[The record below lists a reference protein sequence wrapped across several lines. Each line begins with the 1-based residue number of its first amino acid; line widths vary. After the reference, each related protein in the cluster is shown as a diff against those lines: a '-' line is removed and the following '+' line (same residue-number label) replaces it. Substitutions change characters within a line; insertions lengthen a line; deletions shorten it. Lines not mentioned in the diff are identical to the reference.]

1 MAGTAIDRSEG
12 GRTEL
17 IAVVFPEMR
26 YGEDP
31 DLERYLELRRGG
43 KVTAALGLYN
53 GPLRLRYPDDGSRI
67 QLISLRRANDPRW
80 RGFQARL
87 LDELAGRL
95 EIRARANMDAILG
108 ILRSAAFGDAYG
120 SLRAV
125 DTLLRHLNALES
137 PDRALELVERHL
149 RIARIIE
156 DGLPAAKCH
165 RSRGLERA
173 ADLLREYSSL
183 SRMENVEEQDFVARS
198 LALEERRRGLATKT
212 TVGARHDLAESP
224 DFIARSKALEEAKR
238 AGKQGGR
245 HFFDLEKLRFSA
257 KDRALIELDSPPGR
271 HEDLVLAYC
280 LKYWRL
286 SLDASFER
294 TVFLYSRKYGTRH
307 FELFRELRMGRLRGR
322 SDDELLT
329 ALSSLLSS
337 GYSYSITG
345 DIYMQRRWRLLK
357 TGLYEEEKAALGVG
371 EEVKVMGRKPSPPR
385 GVELPPAAPAAPVAP
400 LPSKRPAVS
409 LKPEQRPAPPVTRVA
424 KPVTAAPGVPA
435 AANKPSRAKTAAPA
449 FTPREASPRARLVPA
464 RVAAEPIGAIEA
476 KTGGSISD
484 RIRRLSGRQYDV
496 YRIIFLEKVRD
507 AIRGRLLA
515 LRDRP
520 AAIFDTSANE
530 AEDIIYAYMASKY
543 DDPFMDWETAPERL
557 LVERLGYR
565 VSSLD
570 GIIEDCYRRL

>member
-1 MAGTAIDRSEG
+1 
-12 GRTEL
+12 
-17 IAVVFPEMR
+17 MR

-31 DLERYLELRRGG
+31 DLERYLELRRSG

-80 RGFQARL
+80 KSFQARL

-95 EIRARANMDAILG
+95 EARARANMDAILG
-108 ILRSAAFGDAYG
+108 ILRAAAFGDAYG

-125 DTLLRHLNALES
+125 DTLLRQLNALES

-156 DGLPAAKCH
+156 DGLPAAKCV

-198 LALEERRRGLATKT
+198 LALEERRRGLAAKT
-212 TVGARHDLAESP
+212 TAGTRRELAGSP
-224 DFIARSKALEEAKR
+224 DFIARSRALEEEKK
-238 AGKQGGR
+238 AGKQGR
-245 HFFDLEKLRFSA
+245 VRFFDLEKLRFSA
-257 KDRALIELDSPPGR
+257 KDRALIELESPPTR

-286 SLDASFER
+286 SLDPSFER

-345 DIYMQRRWRLLK
+345 DIYMQRRWRQLK
-357 TGLYEEEKAALGVG
+357 AGLYEEEKTALGAG
-371 EEVKVMGRKPSPPR
+371 EEVRIRGRKSPSER
-385 GVELPPAAPAAPVAP
+385 REELPPSVPVAPVPPRSPAASPRAAPRAVTQVTQPSSPAPATPETPMVATKPTRTKKAAPV
-400 LPSKRPAVS
+400 
-409 LKPEQRPAPPVTRVA
+409 
-424 KPVTAAPGVPA
+424 
-435 AANKPSRAKTAAPA
+435 
-449 FTPREASPRARLVPA
+449 FTPREAAPRARLVPA
-464 RVAAEPIGAIEA
+464 RAAAEPIKAVEA

-515 LRDRP
+515 IRDRP
-520 AAIFDTSANE
+520 ATIFDTSANE

-543 DDPFMDWETAPERL
+543 DDPFMDWESAPERS
-557 LVERLGYR
+557 LVERLGFR
-565 VSSLD
+565 IASLD